1 MFLTALGDRETDIF
15 SGGVWLQEVAATHS
29 VLLVGNCKKWRA
41 PKASKS
47 RHQLYLYAK
56 KEQKAEGGRKAGRV
70 YVCPQWN
77 CSSNGCCSC
86 LTPFTHSG
94 RKRVAT
100 EEITNCWS
108 LGNLL
113 YVGWTRFMGESTE
126 KESTKERREKREA
139 WELSTTWDY
148 SLYNFLE
155 VLNEATKESK
165 ASQVFPNSPPS
176 P

>member
-1 MFLTALGDRETDIF
+1 
-15 SGGVWLQEVAATHS
+15 
-29 VLLVGNCKKWRA
+29 
-41 PKASKS
+41 
-47 RHQLYLYAK
+47 
-56 KEQKAEGGRKAGRV
+56 
-70 YVCPQWN
+70 
-77 CSSNGCCSC
+77 
-86 LTPFTHSG
+86 
-94 RKRVAT
+94 
-100 EEITNCWS
+100 
-108 LGNLL
+108 
-113 YVGWTRFMGESTE
+113 MGESTE